1 MRERRYWDDYQRAY
15 FQMLSHTSTEWAPW
29 HVLPADHK
37 WFTRVC
43 AAAVIADTLI
53 GIDPPYP
60 VPDAA
65 ARRELMRAK
74 SELEAETRSAAAA
87 DPGGA
92 D

>member
-1 MRERRYWDDYQRAY
+1 MTPTG
-15 FQMLSHTSTEWAPW
+15 F
-29 HVLPADHK
+29 PADHK

-53 GIDPPYP
+53 GIDPHYP

-74 SELEAETRSAAAA
+74 SELEAENALGRGRTRRPSLNPAAELK
-87 DPGGA
+87 
-92 D
+92 